1 MSKTRQPSLKRLFA
15 ATRKELMEILEKH
28 GVLHVQTEM
37 WMRKLTSDL
46 EHANMDV
53 RMGATASRLQAL
65 NAVTNQL
72 HLLDAKLRLLA
83 QEHNALFDSV
93 VDFNAL
99 TMNSADEEVKQMF
112 IRFDDTMVKI
122 FADQYERFQRPLP
135 TKARALRVPNQSRW
149 C

>member
-46 EHANMDV
+46 EHANMDIQL
-53 RMGATASRLQAL
+53 GATAKRLDVL
-65 NAVTNQL
+65 NGVTQQL
-72 HLLDAKLRLLA
+72 HILDAKLRLLA
-83 QEHNALFDSV
+83 KEHDHLFDSV
-93 VDFNAL
+93 VDFNVL
-99 TMNSADEEVKQMF
+99 TMNSADEEVKAMF
-112 IRFDDTMVKI
+112 ICFDDTMSKI
-122 FADQYERFQRPLP
+122 FGDQWERFNRPLP
-135 TKARALRVPNQSRW
+135 KVRPLRIPNQSRW